1 MSVRNLLGVVFAFL
15 LLSGSMVFAQQ
26 QGQGQNNAQTDEVIQ
41 IEAQILDSRAELP
54 QVQILD
60 KRKVSDFDEVK
71 VEKSFRSE
79 LSGETEELDFKPVTS
94 GKIKPIKNIKELVNK
109 KRF

>member
-1 MSVRNLLGVVFAFL
+1 MSVKNLLGVVFVSL
-15 LLSGSMVFAQQ
+15 VLSGTMAFGQQ
-26 QGQGQNNAQTDEVIQ
+26 QGQNQNNAQGNEVIQ

-94 GKIKPIKNIKELVNK
+94 GKIKPIRNIKELVNK